1 MRVILLTQYFPPETG
16 AAQNRLFAL
25 AKAFR
30 KRGHQITVLTSLPN
44 YPTGRIFE
52 DYRYHYKY
60 HEKIE
65 GIEILRS
72 WLYVHPSRGTI
83 PTALSYLT
91 FASTSL
97 DIAIRHIDSADVIVW
112 EYPPLFLGYTAM
124 KLARRYNARLVTNFA
139 DLWTDLISEH
149 RILSS
154 QFIIR
159 RFKSYE
165 RKIIARSDLVTAQ
178 TEGLID
184 GIKNLS
190 PGSDP
195 KLWPNGADTQMFY
208 PREKDREFM
217 AKINPEGK
225 FVVGYAGLHGRNHN
239 LGTLIETAN
248 LLQDKHDIRFVL
260 CGDGFEKPKLV
271 KMADELGLENVAF
284 YEPVSYEDVPRLMSC
299 FDLGVVIHRS
309 LPGLRCVRSA
319 KMFELMA
326 MGIPILHIGESEGAE
341 IVRKAEAGVVVDS
354 NDPGRIADTV
364 SALVKSEQVSRM
376 KLVGKKYID
385 RNYNRETITKQ
396 ILKNIESII
405 SF

>member
-60 HEKIE
+60 REKIE

-83 PTALSYLT
+83 PTVLSYLT

-165 RKIIARSDLVTAQ
+165 RKIVTRSNLVTAQ

-184 GIKNLS
+184 KIKNLS
-190 PGSDP
+190 PGSNP
-195 KLWPNGADTQMFY
+195 MLWPNGADTQMFY
-208 PREKDREFM
+208 PRHEDPDFKDL
-217 AKINPEGK
+217 INPEGR
-225 FVVGYAGLHGRNHN
+225 FVVGYAGLHGRNHG
-239 LGTLIETAN
+239 LSRLLEAAN
-248 LLQDKHDIRFVL
+248 LLKDNSSIRFVF
-260 CGDGFEKPKLV
+260 CGDGFEKPKLIE
-271 KMADELGLENVAF
+271 MADQLGLENVAF
-284 YEPVSYEDVPRLMSC
+284 YDPVPYDDIPRLMSC
-299 FDLGVVIHRS
+299 FDLGVVIHRN

-319 KMFELMA
+319 KLFELMA

-341 IVRKAEAGVVVDS
+341 IVKNANA
-354 NDPGRIADTV
+354 GRIVTELNSHTIVRSIQEMKADTELSRYSKNGRSYTV
-364 SALVKSEQVSRM
+364 EHFNRNKISDDLVKLLEAP
-376 KLVGKKYID
+376 
-385 RNYNRETITKQ
+385 
-396 ILKNIESII
+396 
-405 SF
+405 

>member
-165 RKIIARSDLVTAQ
+165 RKIIERSDLVTAQ

-184 GIKNLS
+184 KIRNFS
-190 PGSDP
+190 PDSNP
-195 KLWPNGADTQMFY
+195 RLWPNGADTKMFY
-208 PREKDREFM
+208 PREKDEDFM
-217 AKINPEGK
+217 SLVNPDGK
-225 FVVGYAGLHGRNHN
+225 FIVGYAGLHGRNHN
-239 LGTLIETAN
+239 LSRLLEAAN
-248 LLQDKHDIRFVL
+248 LLKDDFDIEFVF
-260 CGDGFEKPKLV
+260 CGDGFEKPKLI
-271 KMADELGLENVAF
+271 KLASDLELENVVF
-284 YEPVSYEDVPRLMSC
+284 YDPVRYADVPRLMSC
-299 FDLGVVIHRS
+299 FDLGVVIHRN
-309 LPGLRCVRSA
+309 LPGLSCVRSA
-319 KMFELMA
+319 KLFELMA
-326 MGIPILHIGESEGAE
+326 MGIPILHIGKSEGAE
-341 IVRKAEAGVVVDS
+341 IVRKAEAGVVVEHEF
-354 NDPGRIADTV
+354 PAKIADAV
-364 SALVKSEQVSRM
+364 HNLKSRSE
-376 KLVGKKYID
+376 LKKYSSKGRKNVIEIFD
-385 RNYNRETITKQ
+385 REKISLDIVSLT
-396 ILKNIESII
+396 ESLWN
-405 SF
+405 

>member
-60 HEKIE
+60 REKIE

-83 PTALSYLT
+83 PTVLSYLT

-97 DIAIRHIDSADVIVW
+97 DIAIRCIDSADVIVW

-154 QFIIR
+154 QFIIK

-165 RKIIARSDLVTAQ
+165 RKIITRSNLVTAQ

-184 GIKNLS
+184 KIKNLS
-190 PGSDP
+190 PGSNP
-195 KLWPNGADTQMFY
+195 MLWPNGADTQMFY
-208 PREKDREFM
+208 PRNEDPDFKDL
-217 AKINPEGK
+217 INPEGK
-225 FVVGYAGLHGRNHN
+225 FVVGYAGLHGRNHG
-239 LGTLIETAN
+239 LSRLLEAAN
-248 LLQDKHDIRFVL
+248 LLKDNSAIRFVF
-260 CGDGFEKPKLV
+260 CGDGFEKPKLIE
-271 KMADELGLENVAF
+271 MADQLGLENVAF
-284 YEPVSYEDVPRLMSC
+284 YDPVPYDDVPRLMSC
-299 FDLGVVIHRS
+299 FDLGVVIHRN

-319 KMFELMA
+319 KLFELMA

-341 IVRKAEAGVVVDS
+341 IVKNADA
-354 NDPGRIADTV
+354 GRIVAELNSHTIVRSIQEMKADTELSRYSKNGRSYIV
-364 SALVKSEQVSRM
+364 EHFNRNNISDDLVK
-376 KLVGKKYID
+376 L
-385 RNYNRETITKQ
+385 
-396 ILKNIESII
+396 IEAP
-405 SF
+405 